1 MIKITKKNK
10 MTTEKI
16 QDIHN
21 LKIGDKLVMT
31 SNSYVNVE
39 LSLYTEEELSFLA
52 SKVSFGEIIKV
63 LGISAEDT
71 IMAKFLNG
79 QVLEI
84 KPYIFEKI
92 VEEKPD
98 PIHKLGF
105 SIWKSFNTNQSIDNY
120 WSFIEELSEYGLQIS
135 PTQK

>member
-120 WSFIEELSEYGLQIS
+120 
-135 PTQK
+135 